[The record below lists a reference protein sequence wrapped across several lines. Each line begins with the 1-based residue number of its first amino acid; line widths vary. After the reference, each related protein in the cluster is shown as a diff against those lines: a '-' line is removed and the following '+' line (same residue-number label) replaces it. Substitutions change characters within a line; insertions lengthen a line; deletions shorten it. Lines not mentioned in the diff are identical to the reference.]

1 MLAELSAFT
10 HIAPRGI
17 VGPLRGPHRAAG
29 DVDAPSI
36 QPLHRE
42 SEALA
47 FLAEAIFGRNFNL
60 IKGDGPRGLT
70 VPAHFVFLA
79 AVLNAGGVRKRVV
92 SGKRGYG
99 RVYQSGCRSNK

>member
-70 VPAHFVFLA
+70 VPAHFVFLD
-79 AVLNAGGVRKRVV
+79 RKSVV
-92 SGKRGYG
+92 SGKSVSVRLNLGG
-99 RVYQSGCRSNK
+99 RRI